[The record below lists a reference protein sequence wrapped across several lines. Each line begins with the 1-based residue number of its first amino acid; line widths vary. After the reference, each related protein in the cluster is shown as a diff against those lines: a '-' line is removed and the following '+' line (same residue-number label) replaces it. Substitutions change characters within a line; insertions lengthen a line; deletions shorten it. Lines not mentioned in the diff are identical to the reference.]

1 MAPARGG
8 VNLRVAFL
16 SAWRQRRA
24 GHQGFEGLV
33 RPHIPEMYRLAFRL
47 TGRRENAED
56 VIQAVLTRLYPNADA
71 LASKD
76 NLRSWL
82 LRVVHNESVDH
93 WRRYRRGPVPESEM
107 PGMDQGEGTV
117 ALGERMEG
125 GIDGAEVAERSELQ
139 QQLSSAMDRL
149 SEEHRAVVAMHDV
162 EGYSMIEIAEMTGVA
177 VGTIK
182 SRLHRARGQMR
193 MMLDEGHG
201 TFLELHS

>member
-1 MAPARGG
+1 MAPARGD

-33 RPHIPEMYRLAFRL
+33 RPHVPEMYRLAFRL
-47 TGRRENAED
+47 TGRREDAED
-56 VIQAVLTRLYPNADA
+56 VVQAVLTRLYPDADA

-82 LRVVHNESVDH
+82 LRVVHNEFVDH

-107 PGMDQGEGTV
+107 PGMDPGEDAV
-117 ALGERMEG
+117 ALGEQMEG
-125 GIDGAEVAERSELQ
+125 GIDGAEEAERSELQ
-139 QQLSSAMDRL
+139 QQLSSAMYRL
-149 SEEHRAVVAMHDV
+149 SEEHRAVLAMHDV

-177 VGTIK
+177 VGTVK
-182 SRLHRARGQMR
+182 SRLHRARSQMR

-201 TFLELHS
+201 TFLELRS